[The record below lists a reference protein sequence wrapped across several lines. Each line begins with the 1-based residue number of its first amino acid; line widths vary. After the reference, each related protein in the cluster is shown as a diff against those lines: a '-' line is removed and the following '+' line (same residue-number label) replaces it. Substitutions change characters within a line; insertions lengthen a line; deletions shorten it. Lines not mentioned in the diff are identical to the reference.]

1 MSGSKSVNQLPIA
14 TRQLKGYFR
23 DKDRLVPL
31 LDDNSYFDINQ
42 YGDNTLRLFSSKKV
56 LIDSE
61 DEIILEAT
69 NKINILAPQ
78 VNISGM
84 TGSNST
90 QSLAEIINKVNNNE
104 SSINMLTDFKSG
116 AESRF
121 TRIEQKSS
129 NDRSYVDVLAGRVQ
143 TNESSIANLQLDVT
157 EESIKAKISSEINR
171 ISDLEKN
178 TASLSETINTVDQE
192 GKAIAGQ
199 IVSQIGNFE
208 LLNTPFTPID
218 TTDKNKIYKA
228 PENSGSQIYLYHY
241 YDSANQQWKS
251 TYDPL
256 EAGCVV
262 SSAGV
267 ITSINA
273 NGDSDIKIKADAVNL
288 EGYATFTSLKTPG
301 ATEIDGGNIITQNLK
316 LVSSNITNLDDS
328 VTEISNGWI
337 KSVAIT
343 AENLKVN
350 AANINK
356 LTADNIIVSDTSR
369 LDKELEALNA
379 EKNKTVVETHIYYGI
394 NQSTTSFDDITDSDW
409 QEGVILEPSVEN
421 NEILWQK
428 VEKIYDNS
436 SIDETYLCLGKN
448 NSATI
453 VEISSISGDKIV
465 AGEQSITLT
474 ARAVK
479 GGFDITDNYPDD
491 AFTWTKYDIHGQST
505 SWSHA
510 GKEILVGCD
519 DIIKKAVFNCEL
531 DLDKEIKK

>member
-1 MSGSKSVNQLPIA
+1 MSGNKSVNQLPIA

-23 DKDRLVPL
+23 DKNRLVPL

-61 DEIILEAT
+61 DEITLEAT

-90 QSLAEIINKVNNNE
+90 QSLAEIITKVNNNE
-104 SSINMLTDFKSG
+104 SNINMLTEFKSG
-116 AESRF
+116 AETRF
-121 TRIEQKSS
+121 TNIEQKST
-129 NDRSYVDVLAGRVQ
+129 NDRSYVDILAGKVQ
-143 TNESSIANLQLDVT
+143 KNESSIANLQLDVT
-157 EESIKAKISSEINR
+157 EESVKAKLSSEINR
-171 ISDLEKN
+171 ISDLEKD
-178 TASLSETINTVDQE
+178 TASLSETINIVDQE

-208 LLNTPFTPID
+208 LLDTPFTPLT

-228 PENSGSQIYLYHY
+228 PESGGAQIYLYHY
-241 YDSANQQWKS
+241 YDFTNQQWKY

-256 EAGCVV
+256 EAGCKVT
-262 SSAGV
+262 SAGI
-267 ITSINA
+267 ITSINSA
-273 NGDSDIKIKADAVNL
+273 GDSDIKIKADAINL
-288 EGYATFTSLKTPG
+288 EGYATFESLKTPG
-301 ATEIDGGNIITQNLK
+301 ATKIDGGNIITQNLK
-316 LVSSNITNLDDS
+316 LVSNNITNLDDS

-350 AANINK
+350 AANINN

-379 EKNKTVVETHIYYGI
+379 EKNKVIEETHIYYGI
-394 NQSTTSFDDITDSDW
+394 NQSTTSFDDITNW

-421 NEILWQK
+421 SEILWQK
-428 VEKIYDNS
+428 IEKIYDNGS
-436 SIDETYLCLGKN
+436 QDITYICLGQN
-448 NSATI
+448 NSPI
-453 VEISSISGDKIV
+453 IIQISTNNGDKII
-465 AGEQSITLT
+465 AGEKSITLT
-474 ARAVK
+474 AKVIKSNA
-479 GGFDITDNYPDD
+479 DITEKYPND

-505 SWSHA
+505 TWSA
-510 GKEILVGCD
+510 IGKQIEVNCD

-531 DLDKEIKK
+531 DLDKEIKQ